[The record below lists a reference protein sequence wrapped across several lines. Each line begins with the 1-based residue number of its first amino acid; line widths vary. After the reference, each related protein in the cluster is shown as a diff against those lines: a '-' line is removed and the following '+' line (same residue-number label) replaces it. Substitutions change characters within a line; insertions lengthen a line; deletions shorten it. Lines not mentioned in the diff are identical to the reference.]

1 MTEQKDSGEQSN
13 IDLVRLDIDNGI
25 ATIVLQN
32 GAKHNSLTLPV
43 LEQLN
48 HCLSEISHVDDLT
61 AVVLKAEGRSFST
74 GGDVKAFYKNIDDIE
89 NYSRNLVG
97 LLNQAIMQML
107 RLSAPII
114 CRVQGPVTGGSF
126 GLILASDMVVM
137 AETAFFAPY
146 YVDVGFAPDGGWVAI
161 LPDRIGQ
168 NRAKEVQFL
177 NQHIDARTA
186 LNWGLVNK
194 VSPPK
199 DLDSQVA
206 SWISTLQTKVA
217 TSVSATKRGIQNEAL
232 LSRYEK
238 ALDDERTEFIKLVQ
252 KPQTKL
258 GMEKF
263 LRQFSK

>member
-1 MTEQKDSGEQSN
+1 MTEQKDSEKRTK

-32 GAKHNSLTLPV
+32 GAKHNSLTLPL

-48 HCLSEISHVDDLT
+48 NCLSEVSNTNDLS

-89 NYSRNLVG
+89 NYSRNIVG

-107 RLSAPII
+107 RLSTPII
-114 CRVQGPVTGGSF
+114 ARIQGPVTGGSF

-137 AETAFFAPY
+137 ADTAFIAPY
-146 YVDVGFAPDGGWVAI
+146 YVDVGFAPDGGWVAM

-177 NQHIDARTA
+177 NQHIDAKTA
-186 LNWGLVNK
+186 LSWGLVNK
-194 VSPPK
+194 VSSLR
-199 DLDSQVA
+199 DLDAQVA
-206 SWISTLQTKVA
+206 SWTSTLQAKVA
-217 TSVSATKRGIQNEAL
+217 ASVSATKSGILNETL

-238 ALDDERTEFIKLVQ
+238 ALDDERTEFIKLV
-252 KPQTKL
+252 KMPKTKL

-263 LRQFSK
+263 LHQFSK